1 MKLNELLRSR
11 PAVNSAIGVVFAIIA
26 GLLLL
31 GYLSHMVRPGAG
43 GAVLDIPVA
52 ASDIEMGSVVGE
64 QMISTRKVA
73 HDYMVP
79 GTVRKRS
86 DISGSRALRF
96 IGRGEPFTA
105 SSIAGSGEGTLAS
118 RIPSDLRAYPLQLR
132 ASAAGG
138 DLRPGDR
145 VDVIS
150 TSSDPPVTSTLLRG
164 RLVLSVAGVQASGE
178 SGDSS
183 RDGSTCI
190 TLLVSP
196 PEAELLAQAECAGE
210 ISVSLCPIAPG
221 KGATRQ

>member
-52 ASDIEMGSVVGE
+52 ASDIEMGSVIGE

-138 DLRPGDR
+138 DLR
-145 VDVIS
+145 
-150 TSSDPPVTSTLLRG
+150 
-164 RLVLSVAGVQASGE
+164 